1 MELSAHQNVRLLL
14 HSCLISN
21 NSRSFIVGIFHDKFS
36 ALTVKRFLVHIALI
50 FLVLFLVLY
59 VTMCGVKSYT
69 NHGQQLVLPDYIDKS
84 IDFAIDDAKNSGH
97 GFEVIVNDSI
107 HRLGIPGGQIL
118 NQNPKPNS
126 KVKESRKIYV
136 TIAKYAAELFKSEYL
151 GTLYGEDFNM
161 KSKEL
166 RNVDIFTEV
175 VDRQYDRGQP
185 GMILKAYYKGRPV
198 IDSLTRRTIEG
209 INIKKGETIKVVL
222 SKNDGGQSE
231 LPNLVCKQ
239 ISIAR
244 FLLKSSRLNINIAQD
259 ADVVNLSEAYIYKQ
273 EPSIEDM
280 SYITM
285 GETVV
290 VYASKEKPSDCP

>member
-1 MELSAHQNVRLLL
+1 
-14 HSCLISN
+14 
-21 NSRSFIVGIFHDKFS
+21 
-36 ALTVKRFLVHIALI
+36 
-50 FLVLFLVLY
+50 
-59 VTMCGVKSYT
+59 MCGVKSYT

-84 IDFAIDDAKNSGH
+84 IDYAKEDAKRSGYD
-97 GFEVIVNDSI
+97 FEVIVNDSI

-126 KVKESRKIYV
+126 MVKESRKIYV
-136 TIAKYAAELFKSEYL
+136 TIAKYAPELFKSEYL

-161 KSKEL
+161 KSMEL

-175 VDRQYDRGQP
+175 VDREYDRGQP

-222 SKNDGGQSE
+222 SKNEGGQSQ
-231 LPNLVCKQ
+231 LPDLVCKQ
-239 ISIAR
+239 ISAAS
-244 FLLKSSRLNINIAQD
+244 FLLNSLRLKVNIAQD
-259 ADVVNLSEAYIYKQ
+259 PDVVELSEAYIYKQ

-280 SYITM
+280 LYITM
-285 GETVV
+285 GETIV
-290 VYASKEKPSDCP
+290 VYASKEKPSGCP